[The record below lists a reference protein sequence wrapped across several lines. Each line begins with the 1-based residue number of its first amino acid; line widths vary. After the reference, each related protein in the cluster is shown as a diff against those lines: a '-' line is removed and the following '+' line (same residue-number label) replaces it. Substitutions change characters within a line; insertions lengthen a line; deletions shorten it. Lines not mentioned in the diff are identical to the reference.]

1 MTNEEYAAKE
11 RELLSQLPQEFH
23 SAVSYHA
30 YETGHAY
37 GHEEVLIHLQG
48 LVDMLV
54 PCVNSYTQ
62 RLTTGQSI

>member
-1 MTNEEYAAKE
+1 MTNEEYAARE
-11 RELLSQLPQEFH
+11 RELLSQLPPEFH

-62 RLTTGQSI
+62 RIKGA